1 MHFYIIP
8 SPIGNLDD
16 ITLRALKVLSEV
28 DFVVVEKKSSIKKI
42 LNKYDLNIEKIISY
56 TDKSNEKDRE
66 VIKEM
71 ILSGKSG
78 GLMSDAGM
86 PLISDP
92 GYKLINTMI
101 ENNIDIIPLPGPTS
115 LISALVASGLPTN
128 NFSFKGFL
136 PRKSLEIIKIISSSQ
151 KLKTTL
157 IFFESPKRILN
168 TLELLNSTFGKNVRV
183 CIAKEISKIHENFL
197 RGTPDQVVEQLHA
210 DPDLQK
216 GEFVLLLSFLEED
229 LNLELADD
237 LYENLNNSLSISEIS
252 KVASNITGA
261 NKNLL
266 YERFLSFS
274 KKS

>member
-16 ITLRALKVLSEV
+16 ITLRVLKVLSEV

-136 PRKSLEIIKIISSSQ
+136 PRKSLEI
-151 KLKTTL
+151 TT
-157 IFFESPKRILN
+157 IHFIL
-168 TLELLNSTFGKNVRV
+168 L
-183 CIAKEISKIHENFL
+183 
-197 RGTPDQVVEQLHA
+197 
-210 DPDLQK
+210 
-216 GEFVLLLSFLEED
+216 
-229 LNLELADD
+229 
-237 LYENLNNSLSISEIS
+237 
-252 KVASNITGA
+252 
-261 NKNLL
+261 
-266 YERFLSFS
+266 
-274 KKS
+274 

>member
-1 MHFYIIP
+1 MLSSFCRNCSLGALSLGTDEQLVIITNNNNNIRFLFIMHFYIIP

-16 ITLRALKVLSEV
+16 ITLRVLKVLSEV

-136 PRKSLEIIKIISSSQ
+136 PRKSLEIIKTISSSQ

-168 TLELLNSTFGKNVRV
+168 TLELLNCG
-183 CIAKEISKIHENFL
+183 
-197 RGTPDQVVEQLHA
+197 
-210 DPDLQK
+210 
-216 GEFVLLLSFLEED
+216 
-229 LNLELADD
+229 
-237 LYENLNNSLSISEIS
+237 
-252 KVASNITGA
+252 
-261 NKNLL
+261 
-266 YERFLSFS
+266 
-274 KKS
+274 